1 MSSNLRVIMTSKKS
15 IEELNDPIDTSAVND
30 SDDNVDEDKHKEDD
44 ENKPKLNP
52 KLTKDQKDNLEDQ
65 TELSCRF

>member
-30 SDDNVDEDKHKEDD
+30 NDDNVDLDKHKDDD

-52 KLTKDQKDNLEDQ
+52 KLTKDQKDNLKDQ